1 MTTHEQSYN
10 QPTLVTEQAYLELL
24 AELELVNATN
34 RKLRRQLQKAEQAAA
49 EAVRA
54 HAKMVDTLTE
64 TMREN
69 TALTI
74 ERDMWKGRA
83 QRFAHDTNTDS
94 DQSAPDFLRV
104 LFGIETITEAEAS
117 AIRKAMARLH
127 HPDAGGDAERMKRWN
142 AVLDRLEQQ

>member
-1 MTTHEQSYN
+1 MSMPNDAFNPHTAT
-10 QPTLVTEQAYLELL
+10 TEQGYHALL
-24 AELELVNATN
+24 AELEALNAEN
-34 RKLRRQLQKAEQAAA
+34 RKLRRQLHKADQAVA
-49 EAVRA
+49 EARRA

-69 TALTI
+69 TALSL

-83 QRFAHDTNTDS
+83 QRGSYTTEEGE
-94 DQSAPDFLRV
+94 LREV
-104 LFGIETITEAEAS
+104 FGIEQITEAEVA

-142 AVLDRLEQQ
+142 AVLDRLESS